1 LTRPKKY
8 KRKPVEKTRDRT
20 RIAALYLSGHTQ
32 QEIAKEIGITQ
43 QTVSRDIKVLQ
54 DEWKERSSQDIETWK
69 AGELAYL
76 QQKRRELEDIWKL
89 SQNRTNTIK
98 TKRAVMVG
106 GVVTQQEVSEREE
119 LELADTKIGT
129 LLLSISDKIA
139 ALTGIE
145 APRKNEVTG
154 KDGAPLEVKGYT
166 ITANPAQWDADKKDD
181 NG

>member
-1 LTRPKKY
+1 MRPKKI
-8 KRKPVEKTRDRT
+8 KRQRSERARDSV
-20 RIAALYLSGHTQ
+20 RIASMYLNGHNQT
-32 QEIAKEIGITQ
+32 EIAKELKISQ
-43 QTVSRDIKVLQ
+43 PTVSREIKLLEG
-54 DEWKERSSQDIETWK
+54 EWKEKSSQDIETWK

-154 KDGAPLEVKGYT
+154 AGGKDLPTSEVTLRIVREDSKPDGS
-166 ITANPAQWDADKKDD
+166 
-181 NG
+181 